1 MTYNVIRAN
10 ALKRQSIAKS
20 AVFIVIRFF
29 YVEGIAKVMPVPGGF
44 LNRYD
49 SQD

>member
-1 MTYNVIRAN
+1 MTYTVIRAN

-29 YVEGIAKVMPVPGGF
+29 TWRALAKTKSAHGGF
-44 LNRYD
+44 LNKYD

>member
-1 MTYNVIRAN
+1 MAIAHT
-10 ALKRQSIAKS
+10 RQSKKS
-20 AVFIVIRFF
+20 STAFIVIRFF

-44 LNRYD
+44 LNKYD